1 MLGEA
6 APQANAER
14 RPQKFMG
21 TKWPAWDADW
31 EAANRIR
38 DMDEEGVD
46 VQVLVP
52 SVPWGHD
59 NPAVEIEFMRANHRF
74 LDDFCS
80 AYPARLKALL
90 IINAKFIKE
99 SVDENKTWGRSA
111 WAVGAWVNLPLDF
124 PLDHPD
130 LHPIWAA
137 IEQEGLCVVHH
148 SFSGGYPGYRDTWS
162 NPFIGRTASHP
173 WGAMRAMAAFFG
185 AGLMDRYADLRFAI
199 LESGFGWLPF
209 WAMRMQDQVDY
220 MGYVPELRHTMMEYM
235 SGGRFFASIVL
246 HEDARRAHV
255 DLRRAPADP
264 AVELD
269 GVHAKEVRGR
279 RIAQQQRVGAARD
292 FEEESGGIPGERHV
306 LGVDAGK
313 SRHIDIE
320 IPGSGVHERVR
331 AEAGGEEIGV
341 RPGAALQQVVA
352 RAAFEDVVA
361 RAAGKLVVAL
371 AAAQHVVAGI
381 ANERVIV
388 IATFERVVALP
399 AIEKVVT
406 RFAVQGIGARFAMN
420 PIF

>member
-1 MLGEA
+1 MRNGIKVYDTDTHIVASAEALTPYLAATVRQWIPSLDDYWVPIRRSSAGETLQPPYVHRYQMGSGFGGGWGSDAPRLLGEA

-21 TKWPAWDADW
+21 RKWPAWDADW
-31 EAANRIR
+31 VAANRIR
-38 DMDEEGVD
+38 DMDEEGID
-46 VQVLVP
+46 VQVMVP
-52 SVPWGHD
+52 TVPWGHD

-74 LDDFCS
+74 LDDFCG
-80 AYPARLKALL
+80 AYPTRLKALL
-90 IINAKFIKE
+90 ILNAKFIKE
-99 SVDENKTWGRSA
+99 SVDEIKTWGRSG

-185 AGLMDRYADLRFAI
+185 AGLMDRYASIRFAI

-246 HEDARRAHV
+246 HEGPEMIKMVSGFLGDQVLMFSTDYPHPETRFPDSV
-255 DLRRAPADP
+255 DL
-264 AVELD
+264 
-269 GVHAKEVRGR
+269 
-279 RIAQQQRVGAARD
+279 
-292 FEEESGGIPGERHV
+292 V
-306 LGVDAGK
+306 LGWKQLENTLLPQIMWDNA
-313 SRHIDIE
+313 
-320 IPGSGVHERVR
+320 VR
-331 AEAGGEEIGV
+331 CFGE
-341 RPGAALQQVVA
+341 P
-352 RAAFEDVVA
+352 
-361 RAAGKLVVAL
+361 
-371 AAAQHVVAGI
+371 
-381 ANERVIV
+381 
-388 IATFERVVALP
+388 
-399 AIEKVVT
+399 
-406 RFAVQGIGARFAMN
+406 
-420 PIF
+420 